1 MFNHHPAGVRVKLS
15 SNRTTI
21 MVGRVSLAHVSMK
34 QSVKGQARVKLG
46 GYFFNNKI
54 IIT

>member
-1 MFNHHPAGVRVKLS
+1 MFNHHPARVRVTLS

-21 MVGRVSLAHVSMK
+21 MVGRVSLVHVSIK
-34 QSVKGQARVKLG
+34 QGVKGQARVKLG

-54 IIT
+54 KIT